1 MIKLLKADLIR
12 LSKSSSFYLSLI
24 AMLGLSVAFMAMQAT
39 AMDYT
44 VPLSRVIFLP
54 MSMYGAA
61 MAAFVSIFVGTD
73 FSEGFIRNKLLIT
86 ENRYSLVFSQIIV
99 SCLAC
104 LVVYTVVTAF
114 TAGLGCFFFENN
126 VDTVTLIRF
135 YCIGVGMCL
144 ATGCLF
150 SVITLLCGNKTQAII
165 WCMALAFGMLFLAM
179 HTNGKL
185 VQPEYKDGALNPHYV
200 GGLRRTAYGI
210 LHDLNPCGQAAQLS
224 TWEVWHPIRVF
235 VCNLMV
241 IAVSTAL
248 GCLLFDKKEIK

>member
-54 MSMYGAA
+54 MSMYGVT

-73 FSEGFIRNKLLIT
+73 FSDGFIRNKLLIT

-99 SCLAC
+99 SSLAC

-114 TAGLGCFFFENN
+114 TAGLGCFYLRKQCGHGHA
-126 VDTVTLIRF
+126 D
-135 YCIGVGMCL
+135 
-144 ATGCLF
+144 
-150 SVITLLCGNKTQAII
+150 SVLLHRCRHVP
-165 WCMALAFGMLFLAM
+165 CHRLP
-179 HTNGKL
+179 
-185 VQPEYKDGALNPHYV
+185 V
-200 GGLRRTAYGI
+200 LR
-210 LHDLNPCGQAAQLS
+210 DNAAVRQ
-224 TWEVWHPIRVF
+224 
-235 VCNLMV
+235 
-241 IAVSTAL
+241 
-248 GCLLFDKKEIK
+248 

>member
-114 TAGLGCFFFENN
+114 TAGLGCFLFENN

-200 GGLRRTAYGI
+200 GGLRRTAYGM

-224 TWEVWHPIRVF
+224 GWEVYHPVRIALIDI
-235 VCNLMV
+235 LMIIGISV
-241 IAVSTAL
+241 T
-248 GCLLFDKKEIK
+248 GCKLFRRKDIN